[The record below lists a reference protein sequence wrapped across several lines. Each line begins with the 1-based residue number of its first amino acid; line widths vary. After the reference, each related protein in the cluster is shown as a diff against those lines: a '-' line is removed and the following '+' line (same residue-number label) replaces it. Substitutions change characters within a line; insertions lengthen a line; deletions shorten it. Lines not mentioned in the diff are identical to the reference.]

1 MERIFDKVKVTKSYI
16 GKSEMTSGNAYRVT
30 MAYNGKRVWFVFNDN
45 YLNESDKKDFIECL
59 ISDAFSYEYCKS
71 LNEFIAEYEDAKLIE
86 MHRVWPHKVK
96 GEGHFV
102 AKIQKLEDED
112 CNVKSIKIKNRF

>member
-1 MERIFDKVKVTKSYI
+1 MERIIDKVKVTKSYI

-71 LNEFIAEYEDAKLIE
+71 LNEFITEFGYEEQVEQGIKAYNGCKKQNDRLKKLFSSRE
-86 MHRVWPHKVK
+86 VTYL
-96 GEGHFV
+96 
-102 AKIQKLEDED
+102 QKELEA
-112 CNVKSIKIKNRF
+112 